1 VGSGVGS
8 TVIIGLGN
16 PVLADDSVGLRIASE
31 LRRRLE
37 GRSGFSTVELYSGGM
52 WLMEAMAGHDRA
64 IVIDAIVSGG
74 VAGAIY
80 RLGLK
85 DLPRTRTA
93 DSTHDASLPIALEL
107 GHAAGLQL
115 PIDVQIWAV
124 EAADIETFSER
135 LTPEVERAVPQVV
148 EQVLRDLD
156 EAGCAQP
163 LRTNQ

>member
-1 VGSGVGS
+1 VKS

-16 PVLADDSVGLRIASE
+16 PVLADDSVGLRIAAE
-31 LRRRLE
+31 LRSRLA
-37 GRSGFSTVELYSGGM
+37 GRNGFTTVELFSGGM

-74 VAGAIY
+74 IAGAIY
-80 RLGLK
+80 RLGLD
-85 DLPRTRTA
+85 DLPQTRTA
-93 DSTHDASLPIALEL
+93 DCSHDASLPVALAL
-107 GHAAGLQL
+107 GHAAGLRL
-115 PIDVQIWAV
+115 PIDVRIWAV

-156 EAGCAQP
+156 EAGFAP
-163 LRTNQ
+163 SLRKNQ